1 MKGEHQMADFFEKTM
16 LAGLGALHVTKE
28 QIEKWID
35 ELVEKGKVTK
45 EEAPKLFKDL
55 MDKAEENKK
64 ALETKISSGIES
76 AMKKINLATKQ
87 DIDALNDKLDQILKE
102 LKKRQ

>member
-1 MKGEHQMADFFEKTM
+1 MADFFEKTM

-55 MDKAEENKK
+55 MTKAEENKK
-64 ALETKISSGIES
+64 ALETKISDGIEN
-76 AMKKINLATKQ
+76 AMKKINLATKG
-87 DIDALNDKLDQILKE
+87 DVATLNDKLDQILKE
-102 LKKRQ
+102 LKKKS

>member
-1 MKGEHQMADFFEKTM
+1 MADFFEKTL

-55 MDKAEENKK
+55 MAKAEENKK
-64 ALETKISSGIES
+64 ALETKISDGIEN
-76 AMKKINLATKQ
+76 AMKKINLATKK
-87 DIDALNDKLDQILKE
+87 DIEALNEKLDQILKE
-102 LKKRQ
+102 LKKKP